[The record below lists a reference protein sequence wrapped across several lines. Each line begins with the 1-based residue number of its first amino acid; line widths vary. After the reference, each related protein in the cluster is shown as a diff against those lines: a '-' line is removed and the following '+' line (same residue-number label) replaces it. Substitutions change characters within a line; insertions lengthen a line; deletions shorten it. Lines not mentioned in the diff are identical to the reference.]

1 MSVKSYLE
9 RLRNDSKPWEMV
21 LWWIM
26 RLIMLAGAIESF
38 VNADKYEDKIRT
50 MMIGNFFLTFGWEFF
65 QLFPKKSL
73 LRHLPAAA
81 QDFTSVYIV
90 LTAFLGAYINFYYTV
105 WWWDTLL
112 HFISGGLCVLA
123 GYVFLKAY
131 EERDGKEIPTAV
143 IVFSAFCA
151 SFMFGTLWECWE
163 FSFDQF
169 FGGDTQHWS
178 LALAT
183 ETKINHL
190 IFQPAKEFMSEDWQA
205 RFALMDTM
213 TDIVA
218 NTLGAVIGGIVL
230 KIALRKNKRV
240 QSVTLVTQET
250 DTDETETKE
259 KAVV

>member
-1 MSVKSYLE
+1 MSVKSYVQ
-9 RLRNDSKPWEMV
+9 RLRSNSKPWEMV
-21 LWWIM
+21 LWWLM

-90 LTAFLGAYINFYYTV
+90 LTAFLGAYINFYYSV

-131 EERDGKEIPTAV
+131 EERDGKKIPTAV

-163 FSFDQF
+163 FSFDQL

-218 NTLGAVIGGIVL
+218 NTLGAVIGGVVL
-230 KIALRKNKRV
+230 KVALRKKEHARRASSDV
-240 QSVTLVTQET
+240 EEIQIVES
-250 DTDETETKE
+250 KE

>member
-1 MSVKSYLE
+1 MKSYLE
-9 RLRNDSKPWEMV
+9 RLRSNSKTWEMV
-21 LWWIM
+21 LWWVM
-26 RLIMLAGAIESF
+26 RLIMLAGTIESF

-90 LTAFLGAYINFYYTV
+90 LTAFLGAYINFYYSV

-131 EERDGKEIPTAV
+131 EERDGKEIPIAV

-178 LALAT
+178 LELAT
-183 ETKINHL
+183 QTKINHM
-190 IFQPAKEFMSEDWQA
+190 IFQPAKEFMSETWQA

-218 NTLGAVIGGIVL
+218 NTLGAVIGGVAL
-230 KIALRKNKRV
+230 KFALHKKERAQRASTNVEELHIAE
-240 QSVTLVTQET
+240 S
-250 DTDETETKE
+250 KE